1 MCALERVAV
10 LAQVLVV
17 AEGVFRERRVHRCL
31 TLALA
36 PTLTIHYAGCPGKNC
51 RSGKQ
56 RLGARRPARA
66 TSIATLGRL
75 WVAERAHVAVP
86 RLQRGCLTCL
96 CARHIG
102 WLALR
107 ERRVRVDGVRADE
120 LICVLLLFLVR
131 VVYLCRLKDGH
142 VLAAPAFLAP
152 AVLSPMLAEAA
163 AAALL
168 APGAAETAVLAE
180 AGAAAFLAQWY

>member
-1 MCALERVAV
+1 MPAAPAKTAGVASSGSARAGRRAPQASQRSAASGLQSVHTLQSHASSVGASLVCAL
-10 LAQVLVV
+10 
-17 AEGVFRERRVHRCL
+17 G
-31 TLALA
+31 TLAGSHCA
-36 PTLTIHYAGCPGKNC
+36 
-51 RSGKQ
+51 SGV
-56 RLGARRPARA
+56 
-66 TSIATLGRL
+66 S
-75 WVAERAHVAVP
+75 
-86 RLQRGCLTCL
+86 
-96 CARHIG
+96 
-102 WLALR
+102 
-107 ERRVRVDGVRADE
+107 VRVDGVRADE